1 MIIVNEK
8 YIYDL
13 LIQADLY
20 RLIALGF
27 DVMDWDNQ
35 SLFFDN
41 LEDFLSTDF
50 KSISIFDFYE
60 SEIKLLEEVKHYKNI
75 PLEGEYHRLFDI
87 QNGIPFSEAS
97 FTKIE
102 KGNIIGDVS
111 SFYKAVNFPY
121 KTEKVGSPDTFI
133 KETGF
138 ISFLFLKEFALLND
152 ETLLEEEKKEIQ
164 EVLKDFRYKFF
175 NEHYLTWVPD
185 FINIL
190 FETTENRFY
199 LNLGKV
205 LQKLIEKI
213 H

>member
-1 MIIVNEK
+1 
-8 YIYDL
+8 
-13 LIQADLY
+13 
-20 RLIALGF
+20 
-27 DVMDWDNQ
+27 
-35 SLFFDN
+35 
-41 LEDFLSTDF
+41 
-50 KSISIFDFYE
+50 
-60 SEIKLLEEVKHYKNI
+60 
-75 PLEGEYHRLFDI
+75 
-87 QNGIPFSEAS
+87 
-97 FTKIE
+97 
-102 KGNIIGDVS
+102 
-111 SFYKAVNFPY
+111 
-121 KTEKVGSPDTFI
+121 
-133 KETGF
+133 
-138 ISFLFLKEFALLND
+138 LFLKEFALLND